1 MPPPT
6 VDPSRSREPKQTKLR
21 VRQPALRP
29 ERGITTGRRHR
40 IALLAK
46 RQRPAHNGTSRSRER
61 EQTKLQVWQPALR
74 PERGITT
81 GRPHK
86 IASLAGPGR
95 SACLTATRT
104 SGSRPSCGY
113 GSQRSGLSEASQR
126 AVRTRLHHLR
136 VQGCKPWR
144 GGGGGRRRPPPR
156 VQGGA
161 PASQPAQEHRTRV
174 QDGASASQPR
184 AAGPGVLREDSR
196 PPAQEHRTG
205 MQGAE
210 PPATPER
217 CAPAL
222 RPSRAARASRRYAR
236 SPAPDGSGTC

>member
-1 MPPPT
+1 MAVLAPAQRAPTMIASYILGLLPSHQPGTSMREGTPAHQPNHCRITAESMPPPT

-86 IASLAGPGR
+86 IA
-95 SACLTATRT
+95 
-104 SGSRPSCGY
+104 
-113 GSQRSGLSEASQR
+113 
-126 AVRTRLHHLR
+126 
-136 VQGCKPWR
+136 
-144 GGGGGRRRPPPR
+144 
-156 VQGGA
+156 
-161 PASQPAQEHRTRV
+161 
-174 QDGASASQPR
+174 
-184 AAGPGVLREDSR
+184 
-196 PPAQEHRTG
+196 
-205 MQGAE
+205 
-210 PPATPER
+210 
-217 CAPAL
+217 
-222 RPSRAARASRRYAR
+222 
-236 SPAPDGSGTC
+236 